1 MSAELQALIRA
12 ARALADGRTDLAI
25 PGLGEA
31 GALGEL
37 ASALEALRRSASR
50 RAELEALLKEAEA
63 RLRTILETGP
73 DAIVVI
79 DQRGLME
86 SFSPQA
92 ERLFGYAESE
102 VIGQNV
108 KMLMPSPYRENHDR
122 YLERYLATGERRI
135 IGIGRVVVGQRKD
148 GSTFPMELA
157 VGEVVANGRRVF
169 TGFVRDLTDYQR
181 TERRLQELQQ
191 ELLHVSRFSTMG
203 QMASTLAHELN
214 QPLAAVTNYVNAS
227 RRLLLAGRPED
238 REKIAQHMS
247 KASEQIDRAG
257 QIIRRLRGFIADGGP
272 QRQLEDLNQIV
283 EEASALALVGAKQ
296 RDIKFGLQLADR
308 LPPVLIDRVQIQQVV
323 LNLVRNAVEALEA
336 APVRELTIGT
346 APADKGWVRVIVRDT
361 GPGLSD
367 EVRSKLFEPF
377 ITTKATGMGL
387 GLSICR
393 SIVDGHGGVL
403 QVDTGGHP
411 GATFSFTVP
420 IAEESADDAE

>member
-1 MSAELQALIRA
+1 MSGELQALTRA
-12 ARALADGRTDLAI
+12 ARSLAEGRTDVAI
-25 PGLGEA
+25 PALDAAGEV
-31 GALGEL
+31 GEL
-37 ASALEALRRSASR
+37 AAALEAVRRSAAR
-50 RAELEALLKEAEA
+50 RAELEAQLRETEA

-79 DQRGLME
+79 DQRALIE
-86 SFSPQA
+86 SFSLRA

-102 VIGQNV
+102 VLGKNV

-122 YLERYLATGERRI
+122 YIERYLATGERRI
-135 IGIGRVVVGQRKD
+135 IGIGRVVVGERKD

-157 VGEVVANGRRVF
+157 VGEVTANGRRVF

-181 TERRLQELQQ
+181 TERRMQELQQ

-227 RRLLLAGRPED
+227 RRLLLAGRSED
-238 REKIAQHMS
+238 RDKIAQHMS
-247 KASEQIDRAG
+247 KASEQIERAG

-272 QRQLEDLNQIV
+272 QRQPEDLNQIV
-283 EEASALALVGAKQ
+283 EEASALALVGAKH
-296 RDIKFGLQLADR
+296 RDIKFGLQLSDR
-308 LPPVLIDRVQIQQVV
+308 LPHVLVDRVQIQQVI

-336 APVRELTIGT
+336 VPVRELTIGT
-346 APADKGWVRVIVRDT
+346 ALADKGWARVMVRDT
-361 GPGLSD
+361 GPGLTE

-377 ITTKATGMGL
+377 VTTKPTGMGL

-393 SIVDGHGGVL
+393 SIVDSHGGVL
-403 QVDTGGHP
+403 SIDSKQP
-411 GATFSFTVP
+411 GTTFVFTVP
-420 IAEESADDAE
+420 IAEASADDAE